1 MTLKTTPWDTADY
14 LNSVEDIVDYL
25 DAAFEDGDPA
35 LIAAALGNVAR
46 SKGMAE
52 IAKAAGVS
60 REGLYRSLSPEGNP
74 ELGTV
79 AKVMKALGLQLTVK
93 PLSAA

>member
-1 MTLKTTPWDTADY
+1 MTLKAKKFDAADFLETREDV
-14 LNSVEDIVDYL
+14 LNYL
-25 DAAFEDGDPA
+25 DAAFENGDPA
-35 LIAAALGNVAR
+35 LIAAALGDVAR
-46 SKGMAE
+46 SRGMAE